1 MITVYFAQTDS
12 TGHTIRYF
20 TNRDE
25 AIAWVE
31 DHRAAEGYV
40 ASFTLGELTL
50 QAVVDLLNEADFDR
64 HPVYEVSE

>member
-1 MITVYFAQTDS
+1 MNTVYYALTDN
-12 TGHTIRYF
+12 TGDKIRYF

-31 DHRAAEGYV
+31 DRREMEGYV

-50 QAVVDLLNEADFDR
+50 QVVVDLLNEADFDR